1 MKSLAIRVGVALGVN
16 AIALLVAAALL
27 DRMSVGTATFVIA
40 VIIFTA
46 ISVVAPV
53 LVRAVV
59 HEWVPVLTGAVSL
72 IATFLGLLVTDILS
86 RGLNIE
92 GFGTWILATLI
103 VWAASLGLMAG
114 ARALDGRG
122 RQEIES

>member
-1 MKSLAIRVGVALGVN
+1 MKSFAIRVGVALGVN

-27 DRMSVGTATFVIA
+27 DRMAVGTGTFVIA

-114 ARALDGRG
+114 ARALDGRR

>member
-27 DRMSVGTATFVIA
+27 DRMSVGTGTFIIA

-72 IATFLGLLVTDILS
+72 IATYLGLLVTDILS

-92 GFGTWILATLI
+92 GFGTWILATVI

>member
-16 AIALLVAAALL
+16 AVALLVAAALL
-27 DRMSVGTATFVIA
+27 DRMSVGTGTFIVA

-59 HEWVPVLTGAVSL
+59 REWVPVLTGAVSL
-72 IATFLGLLVTDILS
+72 IATYLALLVTDILS
-86 RGLNIE
+86 KGLNIE

-114 ARALDGRG
+114 ARALDDRG